1 MLRRKTMA
9 KKRQITDIES
19 EFKQS
24 KEFEILTDFEK
35 SEVADVFETIADT
48 TSDDY
53 SDYTKWDADF
63 IVALVFSLFD
73 QLGNSTAQDATRA
86 IVIYDILKAV
96 LRFLASKNKLQIPLF
111 ELNQLFNLIDS
122 ELSLNSFQRIRE
134 PNYQDPALP
143 GWRRYV
149 ANDITN
155 YMGEWIDAYV
165 ESSDWAKRPKGVTE
179 DFLSSLMF
187 SMTEYVY
194 NIYRK
199 TPKTW
204 TKTALNGVMEN
215 EFITNMD
222 LEDEDYRLIV
232 PAMSAFIDFV
242 AENGWINAQKAAN
255 YKRYLAAGEEKMI
268 EASHDDTKAGPAK
281 LVYKEM
287 ERQGVDIDNDEEVEK
302 FIQNL
307 NENGGIDSLLPD
319 DEPNKARNFTDGELA
334 AILTDKATL
343 ESFSQAVDPDFET
356 NFLGD
361 HHLVELDNKK
371 WSVKQAKAVHL
382 QGIKDGIKMWL
393 GRDRDKY
400 ELPAG
405 IDVVSLVGTVAELED
420 TLYSQHLQTP
430 KEWTPATW
438 REFGQW
444 ARDNQSK
451 GRNKEA
457 TKLFTSVIR
466 IQADNKRISP
476 QKANQLLFAM
486 RGEDNNI
493 ISLDDARKKK

>member
-1 MLRRKTMA
+1 MT
-9 KKRQITDIES
+9 KKRQLTDIEP

-24 KEFEILTDFEK
+24 KEFETLTDFEK
-35 SEVADVFETIADT
+35 SKITDILETISDT
-48 TSDDY
+48 TGNDEY
-53 SDYTKWDADF
+53 RDYTKWDSDF
-63 IVALVFSLFD
+63 IVVLILSLFE
-73 QLGNSTAQDATRA
+73 QLGNGTAQEAARAT
-86 IVIYDILKAV
+86 IIYDVLKAA
-96 LRFLASKNKLQIPLF
+96 LHFLASKNKLKVPLN
-111 ELNQLFNLIDS
+111 ELDSILNAIDS
-122 ELSLNSFQRIRE
+122 EITLDSFHKIHE
-134 PNYQDPALP
+134 PNYQDPTLP
-143 GWRRYV
+143 EWRRYV
-149 ANDITN
+149 ADDISN
-155 YMGEWIDAYV
+155 YMDEWIDAYV

-179 DFLSSLMF
+179 DFLSALMF
-187 SMTEYVY
+187 SMTENAY

-222 LEDEDYRLIV
+222 LQDEDFRLIV

-242 AENGWINAQKAAN
+242 AENGWINEQKAAN

-268 EASHDDTKAGPAK
+268 EASHNDTKAGPAK
-281 LVYKEM
+281 LIYKEM
-287 ERQGVDIDNDEEVEK
+287 EKQGINMENDEEVEK
-302 FIQNL
+302 FIQDL
-307 NENGGIDSLLPD
+307 NENGGIDSLLPN
-319 DEPNKARNFTDGELA
+319 DEPNGTRNYTDGELA
-334 AILTDKATL
+334 TILTDKDAL
-343 ESFSQAVDPDFET
+343 ESFSQIVDPNFEV

-361 HHLVELDNKK
+361 HHLIELGNKK
-371 WSVKQAKAVHL
+371 WSTRQAKTVHF

-393 GRDRDKY
+393 GRDRNKY

-430 KEWTPATW
+430 KQWTPATW

-444 ARDNQSK
+444 ARNNQSM

-476 QKANQLLFAM
+476 QKANELLFAM
-486 RGEDNNI
+486 RGENNNI
-493 ISLDDARKKK
+493 ISLDDTRRKK